1 MITRFKTRLLVLA
14 TALSCAVAGVAA
26 AADVKPRL
34 IRFGYGLN
42 EESVQGR
49 AARFLAQELEKVSGG
64 KLKMKTFGSAN
75 LGSDEQM
82 QGALAG
88 GAQEMMVGSTAPLAG
103 MVKEFG
109 VFDLP
114 FLFNSEKEADAVLD
128 GPLGQDLMKKLEAK
142 GLVGLVY
149 WENGFRNMT
158 NSKRPITRAE
168 DLQGI
173 KLRVMQNQI
182 ALGVF
187 NTLGANAVP
196 MPFSELFTALETRTV
211 DGQENPITTIQSS
224 KFYEVQ
230 PFLTITRHV
239 YTPWVVLASKKWW
252 DTLSPDEQKLIR
264 QAAAASRDFER
275 KDSRADSTK
284 AMTTLEQAGM
294 KINTVTPEEVARMR
308 QKVQPVVDKYTQ
320 ELGPDLV
327 KQLNDEIQKA
337 RN

>member
-1 MITRFKTRLLVLA
+1 MYKPLKTRLIVLA
-14 TALSCAVAGVAA
+14 AALSCAFAGVAA

-49 AARFLAQELEKVSGG
+49 AARYLAQELEKISGG

-88 GAQEMMVGSTAPLAG
+88 GVQEMMVGSTAPLAG

-128 GPLGQDLMKKLEAK
+128 GQLGQDLLKKLEAK

-158 NSKRPITRAE
+158 NSKRPIVRAE
-168 DLQGI
+168 DMQGI

-230 PFLTITRHV
+230 PYLTITRHV

-252 DTLSPDEQKLIR
+252 DKLSPDEQRLVR
-264 QAAAASRDFER
+264 QAAEASRDFER
-275 KDSRADSTK
+275 QDSRADSLK
-284 AMTTLEQAGM
+284 AMGTLEQAGM
-294 KINTVTPEEVARMR
+294 KINTVSPEEVARMR
-308 QKVQPVVDKYTQ
+308 EKVQPVVDKYTQ
-320 ELGPDLV
+320 ELGPDLIR
-327 KQLNDEIQKA
+327 QLNTEIGKA

>member
-1 MITRFKTRLLVLA
+1 MSKPFKTRIVILA
-14 TALSCAVAGVAA
+14 AALSCAFAGIAA

-49 AARFLAQELEKVSGG
+49 AARYLAQELEKISGG

-128 GPLGQDLMKKLEAK
+128 GQLGQDLLKKLEAK

-158 NSKRPITRAE
+158 NSKRPIVRAE
-168 DLQGI
+168 DMQGI

-230 PFLTITRHV
+230 PYLTITRHV

-252 DTLSPDEQKLIR
+252 DKLSPDEQRLVR
-264 QAAAASRDFER
+264 QAAEASRDFER
-275 KDSRADSTK
+275 QDSRADSLK
-284 AMTTLEQAGM
+284 AMGTLEQAGM
-294 KINTVTPEEVARMR
+294 KINTVSPEEVARMR
-308 QKVQPVVDKYTQ
+308 EKVQPVVDKYTQ
-320 ELGPDLV
+320 ELGPALIQ
-327 KQLNDEIQKA
+327 QLNSEISKA

>member
-1 MITRFKTRLLVLA
+1 MYKPLKTRLIVLA
-14 TALSCAVAGVAA
+14 AVLSCTVAGVAA

-42 EESVQGR
+42 DESVQGR
-49 AARFLAQELEKVSGG
+49 AARFLAQELEKISGG

-128 GPLGQDLMKKLEAK
+128 GQLGQDLLKKLEAK

-158 NSKRPITRAE
+158 NSKRPIVRAE
-168 DLQGI
+168 DMQGI

-211 DGQENPITTIQSS
+211 DGQENPITPS
-224 KFYEVQ
+224 
-230 PFLTITRHV
+230 R
-239 YTPWVVLASKKWW
+239 
-252 DTLSPDEQKLIR
+252 
-264 QAAAASRDFER
+264 AAS
-275 KDSRADSTK
+275 STK
-284 AMTTLEQAGM
+284 CSPT
-294 KINTVTPEEVARMR
+294 
-308 QKVQPVVDKYTQ
+308 
-320 ELGPDLV
+320 
-327 KQLNDEIQKA
+327 
-337 RN
+337 